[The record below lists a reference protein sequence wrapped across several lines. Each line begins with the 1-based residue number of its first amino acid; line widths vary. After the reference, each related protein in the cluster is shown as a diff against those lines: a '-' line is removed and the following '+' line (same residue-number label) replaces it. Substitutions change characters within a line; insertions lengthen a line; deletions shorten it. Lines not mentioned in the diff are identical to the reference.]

1 METRSLK
8 NILSGWKSRS
18 ALFAEAQ
25 TARRKPSAWLI
36 APIAVLVY
44 IIGLVVAAVCM
55 IPLTA
60 HLGAEMGH
68 EQLEVWVQ
76 QHMLLIM
83 LYGTIPITGVFLLYV
98 KVIERRSL
106 ASVGFTRKGVLLRYL
121 RGLGWGAAMILA
133 ALAIAC
139 LTGGMRFDGL
149 NGQIAWGALLLF
161 FIGFLFQ
168 GMSEE
173 VICRGVIMVS
183 AANRA
188 PLWIGVALNSVLFAA
203 MHLFNNG
210 LTVLSFVNLILFGL
224 FASAYFLRMDS
235 VWGIGALHTAWNFFQ
250 GNVLGI
256 EVSGQPVTETVAHF
270 SAVEGSAPAFSGGA
284 FGLEGSIATTIVF
297 GAGIVLLVFL
307 PRRNRP
313 DHGLNKG

>member
-8 NILSGWKSRS
+8 NVLNGWKSRS

-76 QHMLLIM
+76 QHMLFIM

-98 KVIERRSL
+98 KVIEGRSL
-106 ASVGFTRKGVLLRYL
+106 ASVGFTGKGVVGRYL
-121 RGLGWGAAMILA
+121 RGLGWGVAMILA

-139 LTGGMRFDGL
+139 LMGGMRFDGL
-149 NGQIAWGALLLF
+149 NGQIAWGTLLLF

-256 EVSGQPVTETVAHF
+256 EVSGQPATETVAHF
-270 SAVEGSAPAFSGGA
+270 SAVEGSARALSGGA
-284 FGLEGSIATTIVF
+284 FGLEGSIATTIVY
-297 GAGIVLLVFL
+297 GAGILLLLFL
-307 PRRNRP
+307 PRK
-313 DHGLNKG
+313 DSTGHDLNKG

>member
-8 NILSGWKSRS
+8 TVLSGWKSRS

-25 TARRKPSAWLI
+25 TAKRKPSAWLI

-44 IIGLVVAAVCM
+44 IIGLVAAVICLLPVT
-55 IPLTA
+55 IPLG
-60 HLGAEMGH
+60 LEVGAE
-68 EQLEVWVQ
+68 QLGSNTQ
-76 QHMLLIM
+76 QYMLFIM
-83 LYGTIPITGVFLLYV
+83 LYATIPITGVFLLYV
-98 KVIERRSL
+98 KAIEGRPLS
-106 ASVGFTRKGVLLRYL
+106 SVGFTGKGVLLRYL
-121 RGLGWGAAMILA
+121 RGLGWGVAMILA

-139 LTGGMRFDGL
+139 LMGGMRYDGL
-149 NGQIAWGALLLF
+149 NGQIAWGTMLLF

-173 VICRGVIMVS
+173 VICRGIIMVS

-188 PLWIGVALNSVLFAA
+188 PLWIGVGLNSVLFAA

-210 LTVLSFVNLILFGL
+210 LTVLSFVNLILFGV

-270 SAVEGSAPAFSGGA
+270 SAVEGSARAFSGGA

-297 GAGIVLLVFL
+297 GAGILLLLFL
-307 PRRNRP
+307 PRRDRTG
-313 DHGLNKG
+313 HVLNKG